1 MPLPDHLLVPDFY
14 SQVSIRPLPT
24 DNAHAVLRSSDDTM
38 ISQVKV
44 RYITE
49 EPCAIQS
56 VFRERFAP
64 PIQDEPIQIVDRVK
78 LRRLTTSGPKRQTV
92 QNSFMKFKRDIA
104 SVFKNVKSNDI
115 SKIAGRIWKF
125 MDTVTK
131 KKYEVEANNKVW
143 TRKSSVIKSAAK

>member
-1 MPLPDHLLVPDFY
+1 
-14 SQVSIRPLPT
+14 
-24 DNAHAVLRSSDDTM
+24 
-38 ISQVKV
+38 
-44 RYITE
+44 
-49 EPCAIQS
+49 
-56 VFRERFAP
+56 
-64 PIQDEPIQIVDRVK
+64 
-78 LRRLTTSGPKRQTV
+78 
-92 QNSFMKFKRDIA
+92 MKFKRDIA